1 MKKTLLWISLLVIVA
16 LSACSGS
23 SSPALAGGWKLVSY
37 NSTPALPEVD
47 TTITFDAERMS
58 GSVGC
63 NSFGG
68 DYKVSGGSITFGP
81 VMSTM
86 MACDENVMQQE
97 AAVLG
102 VLVETVNF
110 KMDGNTLTITSADGK
125 SSVVLVKK

>member
-1 MKKTLLWISLLVIVA
+1 MKKNLVWISLLVIVA

-23 SSPALAGGWKLVSY
+23 SSPSLVGDWKLVSY

-47 TTITFDAERMS
+47 TNITFDAERMG

-68 DYKVSGGSITFGP
+68 DYKVSGATITFGP

-86 MACDENVMQQE
+86 MACDEKIMQQE
-97 AAVLG
+97 GSVLG
-102 VLVETVNF
+102 TFVETVNF
-110 KMDGNTLTITSADGK
+110 KMDGNTLTITSTDGK
-125 SSVVLVKK
+125 STAVLVKK